1 MLDTSK
7 QNKKE
12 QGSIM
17 LITAIILLILT
28 LIVVGALKLS
38 NMQFNL
44 SQMQRNTS
52 NTYYVAEA
60 GAEKAIET
68 INKSIE
74 TKLPDIVKN
83 ASNVFLEL
91 DTSLSDVGK
100 QRHLVVNADQTIRKN
115 QAVKTT
121 HKYDEFQYTNDKI
134 QVNTHMYAEK
144 KADGTTMAE
153 APITFSQY
161 VRYELFDYLL
171 KYYFVKDNY
180 YADTEYKTINAVGVL
195 GVLATDP
202 KPMVYEVETDKYGEN
217 YVTLVQ
223 VIPKAKKLPQA
234 SPSDPIRWNRDTFE
248 IISVSRTVYK
258 KDDGSYDYNKVYDEE
273 KVVTEVAIQI
283 PSNLEHEFREYYE
296 WIANPAEIVDNP
308 ITCFS
313 DLIVDGDD
321 NILQVN
327 DGDVLVKGIKQ
338 ISTGANAIADAD
350 ITGGVIA
357 SNGGKI
363 ELINSTVGGTFDPKK
378 NANLYTLS
386 NVVVTNGWGDTSGDS
401 SKYDLDTSI
410 NVQGDVIANSIN
422 IIDDFYEG
430 SVNQTPF
437 NDSFKGQNEFIK
449 VGMNAFVDNDVM
461 IDRWI
466 LGTINSVSGKKAS
479 SGGYIQVNGTIF
491 GISNGSRTFEVTNPD
506 STTQLIVDPNTSSG
520 VYSQGKDT
528 LITADR
534 MLIAGQPFITLSE
547 TAYPKKLF
555 ESIGEPFNGVASLDG
570 YGEDELASAANDAYL
585 KAGSPFIDSATGG
598 SKSIDSKK
606 VATNFATS
614 YTIASVSAI
623 NSGERASEG
632 ISQTAID
639 LSKPGITVKPSSVF
653 SSPNEL
659 PEFMFGGSD
668 SSPYINTSYTLD
680 LFTSENNNYGSEASY
695 DSASDEG
702 KKQMTAYININPVA
716 NFYLGLA
723 NNAGYL
729 KMYNK
734 IFVPSSPILTK
745 MTSFRG
751 VQAYMTAMRGVFYG
765 QFNIVDATNGV
776 VKEQLLNFSDVVDVS
791 KVDDND
797 WSYATP
803 ILAKSFTPSDN
814 VISIGDFYTGV
825 GASGQMQPTI
835 IVNKGEET
843 ITIKAESGYDT
854 FKGIIISKGPVVL
867 DAEDVTELKIE
878 GVIIVGGPEE
888 TALTNEEIYKTG
900 ENKGLSVKGKVTV
913 TKGSN
918 TLLLDIDAANRKVYR
933 GVLDALKITNYAGI
947 SSSSTAAPL
956 AQALGEYDNGSTTKL
971 RYALGKVGYSNK
983 TYLYMDTKQIYLKIQ
998 SQQKQ

>member
-17 LITAIILLILT
+17 LITTIILLILT

-74 TKLPDIVKN
+74 TKLPDIVKT

-91 DTSLSDVGK
+91 DTSLSEGE
-100 QRHLVVNADQTIRKN
+100 QRHLVVNADQDTRKD

-121 HKYDEFQYTNDKI
+121 HKYDEFQYATDKI

-144 KADGTTMAE
+144 KVNGSTMAE

-171 KYYFVKDNY
+171 KYYFVKDNF
-180 YADTEYKTINAVGVL
+180 YADSEYKTINAVGVS

-202 KPMVYEVETDKYGEN
+202 KPMVYEVEADKYGEN
-217 YVTLVQ
+217 YVTVVQ
-223 VIPKAKKLPQA
+223 VIPKAKKDTA
-234 SPSDPIRWNRDTFE
+234 DPSRWNRNTFE
-248 IISVSRTVYK
+248 IITVSRTVYK
-258 KDDGSYDYNKVYDEE
+258 NADGSYDYSKVYDAE

-313 DLIVDGDD
+313 DLIVDGTG
-321 NILQVN
+321 NILQVI

-338 ISTGANAIADAD
+338 ISSGADAIADAD
-350 ITGGVIA
+350 KTGGVIA
-357 SNGGKI
+357 SNGGTI

-386 NVVVTNGWGDTSGDS
+386 NVVVTNGWGDTPGDS
-401 SKYDLDTSI
+401 SKYNNNTSI
-410 NVQGDVIANSIN
+410 DVQGDVIANAIN
-422 IIDDFYEG
+422 IIDDFYKD

-461 IDRWI
+461 IDKWI
-466 LGTINSVSGKKAS
+466 KGTTTTASGKKVS
-479 SGGYIQVNGTIF
+479 SAGYIQVNGTIF
-491 GISNGSRTFEVTNPD
+491 GISNGSRTFVVTNPD
-506 STTQLIVDPNTSSG
+506 STTQLIVDPNSSSG
-520 VYSQGKDT
+520 VYSQGEDT

-555 ESIGEPFNGVASLDG
+555 ESIGEPFNGIASLDG
-570 YGEDELASAANDAYL
+570 YGENEAASAANDAYL
-585 KAGSPFIDSATGG
+585 KAGSPFINAAGG
-598 SKSIDSKK
+598 SDSINSKK

-614 YTIASVSAI
+614 YTMALASAI
-623 NSGERASEG
+623 DSGEKASEG
-632 ISQTAID
+632 VSLSAIAAA
-639 LSKPGITVKPSSVF
+639 KPGQSLNSAF
-653 SSPNEL
+653 SSKTEL
-659 PEFMFGGSD
+659 LNFMFQGKTSVPNAGGDKIS
-668 SSPYINTSYTLD
+668 IASYTSQD
-680 LFTSENNNYGSEASY
+680 NRYGTITD
-695 DSASDEG
+695 DSDKE
-702 KKQMTAYININPVA
+702 KTAYINSVPVD
-716 NFYLGLA
+716 NFYSGTEDK
-723 NNAGYL
+723 AGYL

-734 IFVPSSPILTK
+734 IFLESVPSA
-745 MTSFRG
+745 MTSYRG

-765 QFNIVDATNGV
+765 QFIVNGSTGEV
-776 VKEQLLNFSDVVDVS
+776 TEQLLNFSDVVDVS
-791 KVDDND
+791 KVPDNE

-803 ILAKSFTPSDN
+803 ILARTFTLSDN
-814 VISIGDFYTGV
+814 VINIKDFYTEV
-825 GASGQMQPTI
+825 SGSEQMQPTI
-835 IVNKGEET
+835 IVNKGDKP
-843 ITIKAESGYDT
+843 IYIKATKEVKTPGVWRYYDT
-854 FKGIIISKGPVVL
+854 FKGIIISKGPVIL
-867 DAEDVTELKIE
+867 NGEDVTELKME
-878 GVIIVGGPEE
+878 GVIIVGGPEK
-888 TALTNEEIYKTG
+888 TALTNEGIYKTAD
-900 ENKGLSVKGKVTV
+900 NKGLSVKGKVTV
-913 TKGSN
+913 TKGSD
-918 TLLLDIDAANRKVYR
+918 TLLLDIDPANRKVYR
-933 GVLDALKITNYAGI
+933 GVLDALRITNYSA
-947 SSSSTAAPL
+947 SSSIGE
-956 AQALGEYDNGSTTKL
+956 ALGQYESVDATGNPDDKL
-971 RYALGKVGYSNK
+971 KYTLGKVGYSNK
-983 TYLYMDTKQIYLKIQ
+983 TYLYMDTNQIYLKIQ